1 MLGAA
6 LALPLAAT
14 GNAHANN
21 EADLADTVAQRLSGD
36 RSGTCMAVAVIA
48 TDVSRARVCADPKQI
63 TRIGP
68 ESAFEIGS
76 ISKTMTGTL
85 LAELINAGK
94 ASLDGVHSSWRYR
107 ARSTRVQ
114 AENLG

>member
-21 EADLADTVAQRLSGD
+21 EADLADTVAQRLSGE
-36 RSGTCMAVAVIA
+36 RRGVCMAVALIA
-48 TDVSRARVCADPKQI
+48 TDVSRARVCADPKQV

-68 ESAFEIGS
+68 DSAFESGS
-76 ISKTMTGTL
+76 INKTMTGTL

-94 ASLDGVHSSWRYR
+94 ASLDGVHSAWRYL